1 MNCGVS
7 RMYMG
12 RRWPHPRSSQ
22 VFSRVPVVGLSFP
35 LDNNQEEIPMPWPMA
50 VTAGLFWDLH
60 LPGFLPSDT
69 FPELTTSRL
78 RQGHPQW

>member
-7 RMYMG
+7 LMYVG

-35 LDNNQEEIPMPWPMA
+35 LDNDREEIPTPSPTA
-50 VTAGLFWDLH
+50 VTSGLPAASSCLGSW
-60 LPGFLPSDT
+60 
-69 FPELTTSRL
+69 PEPR
-78 RQGHPQW
+78 